1 LPDIK
6 FFIMNSTLIII
17 FQLFLSLSILVVLH
31 ELGHFLAARYFGTK
45 VDKFYLFFNPGF
57 SLFKKKIGDTEYGIG
72 WLPLG
77 GYVKIAGMIDE
88 SMDKDFLN
96 QEPQPWEFR
105 SKPAWQRLIIMLAG
119 VIVNILLAIVIYIG
133 LAYAYGEQLVPM
145 KSLKGGLQI
154 VHPALKEAGLKTGDK
169 ILKINNELVEYANTV
184 DAKLI
189 AAKEVEVNR
198 NGEDKIIHFPVN
210 FVEKLV
216 EGKSEGYKTLT
227 SIRYP
232 FIVENTASNINKDKL
247 EKGDQIVAIN
257 GQKAEYL
264 DEIKPLLEQ
273 HKGEDIQATVL
284 RNGQPVQVNLKVDDT
299 GKLGVQLNGDF
310 KEWEKRGYVQIVNKK
325 YGFLES
331 IPAGLKRTKETFLG
345 YIDQLKMIFNPKTG
359 AYKGVGGFISIAK
372 IFPDTW
378 DWARFWTITAFL
390 SIMLA
395 VLNVLPIPALDGGHA
410 MFTLYE
416 MITGRKPNEKF
427 LEYAQIAGFI
437 LLLALVLLVN
447 GNDVIKNFFK

>member
-1 LPDIK
+1 
-6 FFIMNSTLIII
+6 MNSTLIII

-31 ELGHFLAARYFGTK
+31 ELGHFLAAKYFGTK

-57 SLFKKKIGDTEYGIG
+57 SIFKKKIGDTEYGIG

-88 SMDKDFLN
+88 SMDKDFLDK
-96 QEPQPWEFR
+96 EPQPWEFR

-145 KSLKGGLQI
+145 NSLKGGLQI
-154 VHPALKEAGLKTGDK
+154 VHPALKDAGLKTGDK
-169 ILKINNELVEYANTV
+169 ILKINGEPVQYANTV

-189 AAKEVEVNR
+189 AAKQVEVER
-198 NGEDKIIHFPVN
+198 NGQQKNIDFPVN
-210 FVEKLV
+210 FIEKLI
-216 EGKSEGYKTLT
+216 EGKSKGHKALT
-227 SIRYP
+227 SIRFP
-232 FIVENTASNINKDKL
+232 FIVDKTMTNTNAGELK
-247 EKGDQIVAIN
+247 KGDQLIAIN
-257 GQKAEYL
+257 GQKAEFL
-264 DEIKPLLEQ
+264 DQIKPILEQ
-273 HKGEDIQATVL
+273 NKGQNIKATVL
-284 RNGQPVQVNLKVDDT
+284 RNGQPVDVTLKVDDT
-299 GKLGVQLNGDF
+299 GKLGVQLNANYKD
-310 KEWEKRGYVQIVNKK
+310 WEKRGYLKIVNKK
-325 YGFLES
+325 YSFLQA
-331 IPAGLKRTKETFLG
+331 IPAGLKRSKETFLS

-378 DWARFWTITAFL
+378 DWGRFWTITAFL

-427 LEYAQIAGFI
+427 LEYAQIVGFV

-447 GNDVIKNFFK
+447 GNDIIKNFFK